1 MEKTMWTALV
11 SILTALAQSF
21 SKSWEQYQQRKQ
33 AEHETALAIELGK
46 QKIIEKQIEQ
56 QHRLSLEQLK
66 STPRWFKILTFIS
79 WYVPFIT
86 VIVLPEVGIQIF
98 QNLAKAPQWYVE
110 TSIILLFA
118 VWGIA
123 VSKETLAGVFSGIA
137 NFFRKGQELRFR
149 RKVFYDALRRNKGY
163 LTQDDVNRLESAIN
177 KALERKSD

>member
-1 MEKTMWTALV
+1 MWAAITSIVTA
-11 SILTALAQSF
+11 IAANF

-56 QHRLSLEQLK
+56 QHKLSLEQIK

-123 VSKETLAGVFSGIA
+123 VSKETLANVFSGIA
-137 NFFRKGQELRFR
+137 DFFRRGQELKFR
-149 RKVFYDALRRNKGY
+149 RKVFYDALRRHKGY
-163 LTQDDVNRLESAIN
+163 LLKEDVVRLEEAIN
-177 KALERKSD
+177 KALEKDK